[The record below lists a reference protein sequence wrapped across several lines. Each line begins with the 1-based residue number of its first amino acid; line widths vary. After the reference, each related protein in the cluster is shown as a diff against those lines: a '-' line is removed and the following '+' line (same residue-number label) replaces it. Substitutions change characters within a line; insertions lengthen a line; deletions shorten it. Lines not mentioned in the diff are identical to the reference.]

1 MQKIALEAGHLLV
14 SQEGAGWIV
23 AVLLGLACIHL
34 HRDSLHAQAARLAET
49 GATATA
55 LERASQSH
63 AAVAA
68 ALESRTRVLDDLAR
82 VIAELARSV
91 ERNDERVREKL
102 DDILRRLAE
111 TRPRS

>member
-1 MQKIALEAGHLLV
+1 MRRLLPFLF
-14 SQEGAGWIV
+14 
-23 AVLLGLACIHL
+23 LLG
-34 HRDSLHAQAARLAET
+34 SAQAAQLTVFAASSLTDAFTELVA

-91 ERNDERVREKL
+91 ERNDERAREKL

-111 TRPRS
+111 IRPRP

>member
-82 VIAELARSV
+82 VIAELARGV

>member
-1 MQKIALEAGHLLV
+1 LDKIALEAAHLLV

-34 HRDSLHAQAARLAET
+34 HREAMRAQEARLGDA

-55 LERASQSH
+55 LKRASQSN
-63 AAVAA
+63 AALAA
-68 ALESRTRVLDDLAR
+68 ALESRTRVLEDLSR
-82 VIAELARSV
+82 VAAEIARSV
-91 ERNDERVREKL
+91 ERNDERLRERL

-111 TRPRS
+111 TRPRP